1 MFMLNIKDVGKIA
14 DIEEDN
20 IPVFK
25 AIHTSKKG
33 YIACNT

>member
-1 MFMLNIKDVGKIA
+1 MLSLKDVRKSA

-33 YIACNT
+33 YIACNP